1 MLKKV
6 AIFIVLAAF
15 GWLSA
20 GPRPAEAHAIVV
32 TASPKAESVVAGP
45 DVAIELHFNSR
56 LDRERSR
63 LTLTLPDGT
72 SRKVDIDPTGAPEV
86 LAAQASGL
94 APGKYV
100 LKWQVLAVDGHITR
114 GEIPFSIGE

>member
-6 AIFIVLAAF
+6 AIFIALAAF

-20 GPRPAEAHAIVV
+20 EPRTAEAHALVV
-32 TASPKAESVVAGP
+32 TASPKADSVVAGP
-45 DVAIELHFNSR
+45 DSAIGLHFNSR

-72 SRKVDIDPTGAPEV
+72 SRKIDIDTTRAPEI
-86 LAAQASGL
+86 LAARATGL
-94 APGKYV
+94 QPGTYL
-100 LKWQVLAVDGHITR
+100 LKWQ
-114 GEIPFSIGE
+114 